1 MADGHVYDLL
11 GVYLWWIPRRF
22 SEFDLVK
29 PFDRFW
35 SANVDPDLLSV
46 FLPWPLI
53 AAFLS
58 SIAPGSIG
66 IDSGTGNGKYLP
78 LDNRGS
84 ILTVGLDRSVNL
96 LKLARY
102 DAKQDGARSATLERG
117 KEREVVLGDA
127 LDVPW
132 RAGAFDY
139 AISIAT
145 IHHLSTHERR
155 RKASLIRAV
164 NPAHGRIMIY
174 VWAVEQDDLSK
185 RVLPSA
191 DDAAAKE
198 PGKDVLVPWVLA
210 DQQKAKAA
218 GPASQASSELATEVK
233 EESKVYDRYYHFF
246 QSWELKDLVTEAAK
260 EMGLHVGPLDASLR
274 GSISRGM
281 EIVKDG
287 WERSNLYV
295 ELRMW
300 ARSSPI

>member
-1 MADGHVYDLL
+1 
-11 GVYLWWIPRRF
+11 
-22 SEFDLVK
+22 
-29 PFDRFW
+29 
-35 SANVDPDLLSV
+35 
-46 FLPWPLI
+46 PWPLI

-78 LDNRGS
+78 LDNAGN
-84 ILTVGLDRSVNL
+84 IFTVGLDRSVNL

-102 DAKQDGARSATLERG
+102 DSKQDEARSEALQQG

-132 RAGAFDY
+132 RAGAF
-139 AISIAT
+139 
-145 IHHLSTHERR
+145 
-155 RKASLIRAV
+155 SLIRAV
-164 NPAHGRIMIY
+164 NPSHGRIMIY

-191 DDAAAKE
+191 DDAAARE

-210 DQQKAKAA
+210 DQQKAKSAS
-218 GPASQASSELATEVK
+218 PASQTPPASKTEEK
-233 EESKVYDRYYHFF
+233 EEHKVYDRYYHFF
-246 QSWELKDLVTEAAK
+246 QSWELKDLVMEAAK
-260 EMGLHVGPLDASLR
+260 EMGLHVGPLEAALP
-274 GSISRGM
+274 GSISRGI

-300 ARSSPI
+300 TRPLPL

>member
-1 MADGHVYDLL
+1 MLLLVYELSGFYVGSTLHVASGGSLVAAD
-11 GVYLWWIPRRF
+11 
-22 SEFDLVK
+22 
-29 PFDRFW
+29 
-35 SANVDPDLLSV
+35 VDHPNAIHSPLTPPPH
-46 FLPWPLI
+46 PWPLI

-58 SIAPGSIG
+58 SIPPGSIG

-78 LDNRGS
+78 LDNEGT

-96 LKLARY
+96 LKLARF
-102 DAKQDGARSATLERG
+102 DSKQDGARSGTIERG

-132 RAGAFDY
+132 RAGAF
-139 AISIAT
+139 
-145 IHHLSTHERR
+145 
-155 RKASLIRAV
+155 SLIRAV
-164 NPAHGRIMIY
+164 NPSHGRIMIY
-174 VWAVEQDDLSK
+174 VWAVEQDELSK

-191 DDAAAKE
+191 DDAAARE

-218 GPASQASSELATEVK
+218 TPASQASSGPAAEAK

-260 EMGLHVGPLDASLR
+260 EMGLHVGPLDAALPEP
-274 GSISRGM
+274 ISRGM

-300 ARSSPI
+300 TRSSPL